1 MLEVISVKQDIDGGT
16 PLRAA
21 REDDFDDV
29 LVECEG
35 FRRGEE
41 GD

>member
-1 MLEVISVKQDIDGGT
+1 
-16 PLRAA
+16 LRAA

-35 FRRGEE
+35 FRRGEQGE
-41 GD
+41 QRKGSQ